1 MQWVKDK
8 SMVKSIT
15 KLQQKRTS
23 SRCGRSCYKRRDWV
37 LKRIIEEVPQEN
49 ENRVGLLAKAN
60 CGA

>member
-1 MQWVKDK
+1 MHAVGKRQ
-8 SMVKSIT
+8 MVKSIT

-23 SRCGRSCYKRRDWV
+23 SGCGGSCYKRRDWV
-37 LKRIIEEVPQEN
+37 LKRIIEEVPREN